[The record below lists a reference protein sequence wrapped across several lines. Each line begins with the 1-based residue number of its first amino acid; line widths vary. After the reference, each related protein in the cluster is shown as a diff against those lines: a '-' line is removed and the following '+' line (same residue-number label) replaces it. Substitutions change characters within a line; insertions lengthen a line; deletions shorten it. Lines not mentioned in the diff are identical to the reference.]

1 MPASRKAVA
10 KGAKDGD
17 APPGPLRGAVT
28 LDLALSAPPSMLAAV
43 PEVSWSPVGGSHP
56 KQYGDNADG

>member
-10 KGAKDGD
+10 KGAKDGG
-17 APPGPLRGAVT
+17 APPGPLRGAVALDRT
-28 LDLALSAPPSMLAAV
+28 LSVLPSMLAAV
-43 PEVSWSPVGGSHP
+43 PVVSWSPVGRSRP